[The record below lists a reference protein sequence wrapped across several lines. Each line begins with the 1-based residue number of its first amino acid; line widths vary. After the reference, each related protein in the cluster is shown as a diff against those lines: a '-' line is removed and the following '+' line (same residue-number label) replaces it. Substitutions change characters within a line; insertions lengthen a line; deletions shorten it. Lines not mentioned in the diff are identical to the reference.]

1 MSHVPNITVPDPS
14 RPFSTFCLALGQ
26 GSLADPPGQ
35 AGRAWLTAQMVLRGA
50 EGLSRREIS
59 TTIEGLGS
67 VCDLSVGRDHT
78 MLWADA
84 LTRQREPLL
93 ACLDRVL
100 GAPTFPE
107 AELDKLRRETLAE
120 LEAVRDD
127 DASLG
132 MRFFV
137 RALYGSH
144 PYGRPLKGTERSLP
158 ALTRDN
164 LVACFRSWSQEGAL
178 VGQSGDV
185 DAPSGEA
192 LAARLT
198 RHLPARSTSGGA
210 APIPTFTPPEKLGGW
225 KVILVDK
232 PERTQTQVFMGHVAL
247 AGLGAHHPD
256 WTALQVGQTPFGGTF
271 TSRLSHEIREK
282 RGWSYGAWS
291 QVTADQRLGTFMM
304 RFYPATKDTLPAL
317 QLTDELLRA
326 YLADGP
332 SDAELDAAQA
342 NLQNSFVFTVDTA
355 SRRLSELVS
364 TRLLGHPDSWLD
376 GTVDRLRQVTHADAT
391 RAMRAH
397 VSADDLVVTIVCS
410 ARELEKE
417 LAAWPRVKSLEV
429 IDWKTPLEG

>member
-1 MSHVPNITVPDPS
+1 MSHVPNLTVPDRS

-26 GSLADPPGQ
+26 GSLADPPGK
-35 AGRAWLTAQMVLRGA
+35 AGRAWLTAQMILRGA
-50 EGLSRREIS
+50 EGLSRRDIS

-84 LTRQREPLL
+84 LTRNREALL
-93 ACLDRVL
+93 ECLDQVL
-100 GAPTFPE
+100 SAPTFPE
-107 AELDKLRRETLAE
+107 AELDKLKRETLAE
-120 LEAVRDD
+120 LESVRDD

-132 MRFFV
+132 LRFFV
-137 RALYGSH
+137 RALYGGH

-158 ALTRDN
+158 TLTRED
-164 LVACFRSWSQEGAL
+164 LVACFRGWAKAGAL

-185 DAPSGEA
+185 DLESGEA
-192 LAARLT
+192 LAQRLT
-198 RHLPARSTSGGA
+198 RHLPDQA
-210 APIPTFTPPEKLGGW
+210 ADAPAIPSFSPPPGLGGW
-225 KVILVDK
+225 KVVLVDK

-247 AGLGAHHPD
+247 SGQGAHHPD

-326 YLADGP
+326 YLEEGP
-332 SDAELDAAQA
+332 TDAELDAAQA

-355 SRRLSELVS
+355 ARRLSELIS
-364 TRLLGHPDSWLD
+364 TRLLGHPDAWLD
-376 GTVDRLRQVTHADAT
+376 DTVNRLRQVSHADAI

-397 VSADDLVVTIVCS
+397 VTPDDLVVTVVCT

-429 IDWKTPLEG
+429 VDWKTPLEG